1 MTTRGRSESFH
12 GKRGIR
18 SFLLW
23 VANRDP
29 RKSGIGLGSTA
40 FSSGDSVRQADVL
53 DAIQQLAVATL
64 RSAQT
69 LELVIYMV

>member
-1 MTTRGRSESFH
+1 MNTRGQSESFH
-12 GKRGIR
+12 GKPGIR
-18 SFLLW
+18 SF
-23 VANRDP
+23 VVGRDSRP
-29 RKSGIGLGSTA
+29 AQVRGRTLPKGIQL
-40 FSSGDSVRQADVL
+40 GDSVRQADGL